1 MTISVFYN
9 NREQGNM
16 CVCFWKENSAT
27 GAGSSM
33 VVKQVSFPLSRENP
47 NNEYCLSL
55 KKDE

>member
-1 MTISVFYN
+1 
-9 NREQGNM
+9 M

-27 GAGSSM
+27 GAGSSV
-33 VVKQVSFPLSRENP
+33 VVKQMSFLLSGEDP